1 MKRRL
6 IMLCFVLMLIIGL
19 AVPAAADNSAPKVE
33 MYITVNPDGD
43 ALVSM
48 NVTFHLDAADE
59 SLTFPLPRKASNIT
73 MNGGSVG
80 TSASGNVLL
89 ANVGAATKGMVGD
102 FSVRFDYAVAEAVK
116 AVKINQIPRL
126 QLDLDLLCGFKYP
139 VGSMSFVLT
148 LPANITTDASFSS
161 TYQQIS
167 FESNLDL
174 TTKDN
179 MLTGQTKMGLKD
191 HEAVSLSM
199 IVPQEMFPTV
209 STYQREG
216 NPELYPMGGLAAAA
230 LLYWLIFL
238 FTLPPIRT
246 RSTNP
251 PAGISAG
258 EIGCR
263 LTMTGGD
270 LTMMVL
276 TWAQLGYLLI
286 HLEGSGRVLLHK
298 RMDMGNERSLFEVR
312 VFQALFGNRRVVDC
326 SGNHYAT
333 VCSRTSTMIPGE
345 KSMTKPGSGNR
356 KVVRILLCMAQVF
369 CGICVAMN
377 MTGIVILEIIFSIVF
392 GAFGVFSA
400 WQMQSMAFCLHL
412 RHKSGAWIGFVCALV
427 WVLLGTIAHQPWIPL
442 GACVV
447 QMLFG
452 FLIAYGCKRTELN
465 RLECGEILGLKR
477 YLQRMPR
484 PEAARLQKVD
494 PEFFFRMAPF
504 AIAMGVGRP
513 YAAAFGKKKL
523 DQCPYFVTRIHGKR
537 TADEWMRLMLQAVS
551 AMDYR
556 YRRNK
561 LEKWLAIRFR

>member
-6 IMLCFVLMLIIGL
+6 IMLCMLIVLVIGL

-48 NVTFHLDAADE
+48 NVTFHLDAADQA
-59 SLTFPLPRKASNIT
+59 LTFPLPRKAGNIT

-80 TSASGNVLL
+80 TSVSGDVIL
-89 ANVGAATKGMVGD
+89 ANVGASVGEMTGD
-102 FSVRFDYAVAEAVK
+102 FSARFDYSVPEAVK

-139 VGSMSFVLT
+139 VGSLNFVIT
-148 LPANITTDASFSS
+148 LPANITTIPTFSS

-174 TTKDN
+174 ITRDN
-179 MLTGQTKMGLKD
+179 MITGQTKQGLRD
-191 HEAVSLSM
+191 HEAVTLSM
-199 IVPQEMFPTV
+199 LVPQEMFPTV

-216 NPELYPMGGLAAAA
+216 NPELYPMAGLAVLA

-263 LTMTGGD
+263 LSMVGGD

-326 SGNHYAT
+326 SGSHYAT
-333 VCSRTSTMIPGE
+333 VCARTSTMIPGE
-345 KSMTKPGSGNR
+345 KTMTKPGSGNR
-356 KVVRILLCMAQVF
+356 KVVRVLLCIAQVF

-377 MTGIVILEIIFSIVF
+377 MTGILVLEIIFSITF
-392 GAFGVFSA
+392 GIFAIFSA
-400 WQMQSMAFCLHL
+400 WQMQSMAFCLHV
-412 RHKSGAWIGFVCALV
+412 RHKTSAWIGFVSALI
-427 WVLLGTIAHQPWIPL
+427 WVVLGVIAHQPWIPL

-452 FLIAYGCKRTELN
+452 FLIAYGCKRTDLN
-465 RLECGEILGLKR
+465 RLECGEILGLKH
-477 YLQRMPR
+477 YLRQMPR

-504 AIAMGVGRP
+504 AIAMGVGKP
-513 YAAAFGKKKL
+513 FAAAFSKKKL

-537 TADEWMRLMLQAVS
+537 TASEWMQLMLQAVS

-556 YRRNK
+556 FRRNK